1 MNQYTQEYFKDLE
14 DAVNGEVIRNLRL
27 LRKIER
33 FRKPGKLLDV
43 GIGTGLFLKLAKSHQ
58 WRLIGIDI
66 SHYAVEKVK
75 KELKINII
83 KQELEDAHFK
93 TNSFDV
99 VNMRHTIEHVKNP
112 LRVLGEAYR
121 ILKPNGIICIATP
134 NSQGIHTKIYGRA
147 WPHWDFKHH
156 LSFFSKDSLRNLVE
170 NCGFE
175 ILEISTEE
183 LTIYNS
189 IRAIISKIGIPLNF
203 AKTSSLSFLFDRFL
217 AQLGFGEGL
226 VLLAKKPSKIW

>member
-14 DAVNGEVIRNLRL
+14 EAGNGEAIRNLRL
-27 LRKIER
+27 LRKIEK
-33 FRKPGKLLDV
+33 FRKPGKLLDI
-43 GIGTGLFLKLAKSHQ
+43 GIGTGLFLKLAKSHR
-58 WRLIGIDI
+58 WKLTGIDI

-75 KELKINII
+75 KELKINVI
-83 KQELEDAHFK
+83 KQELENAHFK

-99 VNMRHTIEHVKNP
+99 VNMRHTIEHVKYP
-112 LRVLGEAYR
+112 LRVLGEIYR
-121 ILKPNGIICIATP
+121 ILKPDGLICIATP
-134 NSQGIHTKIYGRA
+134 NSQGIHTKMYERT

-156 LSFFSKDSLRNLVE
+156 LSFFSKDSLRKLVE

-175 ILEISTEE
+175 ILELSTEE

-189 IRAIISKIGIPLNF
+189 IRAIANKIGIPIDF
-203 AKTSSLSFLFDRFL
+203 TKPSSLSFLFDRFL

-226 VLLAKKPSKIW
+226 VLLAKKPRKI